1 MKLLMNYWKQ
11 YLKNKEITDWSET
24 VKKNKSYNINE
35 MIANIDEVIYRAFN
49 YYLTPSQ
56 IISILLLVNK
66 QENLG
71 RITQI
76 LTGEGKTAI
85 IIAVASINI

>member
-11 YLKNKEITDWSET
+11 YLKNKEITDWLET

-35 MIANIDEVIYRAFN
+35 MIAYIDEVIYRAFN
-49 YYLTPSQ
+49 YYLRPSQ

-76 LTGEGKTAI
+76 K
-85 IIAVASINI
+85 

>member
-11 YLKNKEITDWSET
+11 YLKSKEITDWSET

-35 MIANIDEVIYRAFN
+35 MIAYIDEAIYRAYK
-49 YYLTPSQ
+49 YYLRSSQ
-56 IISILLLVNK
+56 IISILLLMNK
-66 QENLG
+66 KENLG

-76 LTGEGKTAI
+76 
-85 IIAVASINI
+85 